1 MRTKGATS
9 LTKVKFVQLLAL
21 FNPEDEIVVGRKFLD
36 SVRAANVKLR
46 AKAEKVSVPTCP
58 SPATIG

>member
-9 LTKVKFVQLLAL
+9 LTKVQFVQLLAL

-36 SVRAANVKLR
+36 AARTKLR
-46 AKAEKVSVPTCP
+46 AQPEKVSVPPCP
-58 SPATIG
+58 SSATIG

>member
-21 FNPEDEIVVGRKFLD
+21 FDADDEIVVGRKFLD
-36 SVRAANVKLR
+36 SARGKLR
-46 AKAEKVSVPTCP
+46 AKPERVSPLACPPTD
-58 SPATIG
+58 STIG